1 MNKTIELGIAE
12 RILLIGIFNQVKGD
26 IETLKSVLED
36 VKGVSI
42 SEEEKTEINFRE
54 VKNEEGKTTSFAWDK
69 SDPKEAAVMEV
80 TDNDEVINAVLTKLN
95 EVYLKRT
102 VYELQQIQVVDKG

>member
-1 MNKTIELGIAE
+1 MSKQQLPTNEPIDIQHDEDYVYQQYLEQEKLNEQFWEAKAE
-12 RILLIGIFNQVKGD
+12 ETMDRINAYY
-26 IETLKSVLED
+26 D
-36 VKGVSI
+36 VRYCTADV
-42 SEEEKTEINFRE
+42 
-54 VKNEEGKTTSFAWDK
+54 
-69 SDPKEAAVMEV
+69 EAAVMEV

>member
-69 SDPKEAAVMEV
+69 SDPKEITLSEKTVNFV
-80 TDNDEVINAVLTKLN
+80 NKFIDEKSKGEELT
-95 EVYLKRT
+95 
-102 VYELQQIQVVDKG
+102 VVDAPLLKIFELLK